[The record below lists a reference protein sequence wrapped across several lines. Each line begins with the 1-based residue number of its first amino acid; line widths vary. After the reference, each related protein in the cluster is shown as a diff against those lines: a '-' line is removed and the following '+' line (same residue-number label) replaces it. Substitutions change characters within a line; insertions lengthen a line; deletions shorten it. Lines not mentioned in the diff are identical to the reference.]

1 MRGRSCLLSIVG
13 GVKNILSSI
22 LFLYL
27 IIDKTSVCQPIKSKK
42 IQTMH
47 NFSGRYLLLLLLF
60 TMASV
65 MMSIT
70 SPVHAQE
77 LYYPAHGENWEE
89 RPANDLGFDAE
100 MLDEAIQFAIEN
112 ENSVDRDLRIAILKA
127 FSREPYHEIGG
138 PTKERGGPAGMI
150 LKDGYI
156 AASWG
161 DLNRVDMTFSVTKS
175 YLSTVAGLAV
185 DQNLI
190 RSVDD
195 RVNQYVW
202 DRTFD
207 GDHNSSI
214 TWEHL
219 LNQSSDWYGT
229 LFGIEDWGDRPA
241 RGVGVDAMRFREL
254 NEPGTYF
261 KYNDVRVNLLA
272 YSLLHVWRE
281 PLPVVLRNEIMNP
294 IGASTTWRW
303 YGYDQSWTEIDGMKI
318 QSVSGGGHNGGG
330 MFINTLDQARF
341 GLLFAREGNWGGEQL
356 ISNEWIEAARAP
368 SEANPNYGYM
378 WWTLKGNTD
387 WGDVPD
393 HLYYAAGFGGNYIVV
408 DDENDLV
415 IVTRWLDSSLLG
427 DFVEQIYSAIE

>member
-1 MRGRSCLLSIVG
+1 LRGRSCLLLIVG

-70 SPVHAQE
+70 SAVHAQE

-175 YLSTVAGLAV
+175 YLSTVAGLAI

-378 WWTLKGNTD
+378 WWTLKGNAD

>member
-1 MRGRSCLLSIVG
+1 LSIVG

-70 SPVHAQE
+70 SAVHAQE

-100 MLDEAIQFAIEN
+100 MLYEAIQFAIEN

-175 YLSTVAGLAV
+175 YLSTVAGLAI

-378 WWTLKGNTD
+378 WWTLKGNAD